1 MPGNIIQAERGVVH
15 GRRSRGSH
23 SELGGDMAGR
33 QLTRYELEIM
43 DVVWR
48 LGEATVSDV
57 CAELSRPLAYTTVMT
72 TLGVLERKKG
82 VLGRTKRGRAYVYRP
97 LVQRDEVSRDLLNSL
112 RDVLFGGSLPSMV
125 LNLVADESFSK
136 SDIQELKAA
145 LNRVERKK

>member
-1 MPGNIIQAERGVVH
+1 
-15 GRRSRGSH
+15 
-23 SELGGDMAGR
+23 MAGR

-72 TLGVLERKKG
+72 TLGILERKKG